1 MTKWITIEQAKEMYI
16 DMIDGI
22 YGEINVGVTFNAS
35 RVLRELDPIAFRC
48 GFNDYMDSLFEDG
61 YAVPD

>member
-1 MTKWITIEQAKEMYI
+1 
-16 DMIDGI
+16 MIDGI

-61 YAVPD
+61 YALTD